1 MDTATPL
8 QHTPHRPR
16 ASGLRRAPS
25 VATAAACATLAWGA
39 FTAGAFTTSALA
51 QTQAPGQPRSPAQSV
66 RPIDL
71 GKGEF
76 ESRCASCHGMGGRGD
91 GPMKPFLTVAPSDLT
106 TIAKRNGGAFPEQLV
121 WEMIDGRSSIS
132 IGPHGSR
139 EMPVWGQEFR
149 DQAKRRGD
157 QNPEWSTRNRIVALL
172 AYLNGMQ
179 QK

>member
-71 GKGEF
+71 GKAEF
-76 ESRCASCHGMGGRGD
+76 ESRCASCHGMNGKGN
-91 GPMKPFLTVAPSDLT
+91 GPVAELLRKSPPDLT
-106 TIAKRNGGAFPEQLV
+106 QLAKRNSGVLPMARLYDSITG
-121 WEMIDGRSSIS
+121 DGIAA
-132 IGPHGSR
+132 HGTR
-139 EMPVWGQEFR
+139 DMPVWGSVYRETAANYYM
-149 DQAKRRGD
+149 DVPYD
-157 QNPEWSTRNRIVALL
+157 PEAYTRARVLL
-172 AYLNGMQ
+172 LLEYVGRLQ

>member
-71 GKGEF
+71 GKAELLRK
-76 ESRCASCHGMGGRGD
+76 S
-91 GPMKPFLTVAPSDLT
+91 PPDLT
-106 TIAKRNGGAFPEQLV
+106 QLAKRNSGVLPMARLYDSITG
-121 WEMIDGRSSIS
+121 DGIAA
-132 IGPHGSR
+132 HGTR
-139 EMPVWGQEFR
+139 DMPVWGSVYRETAANYYM
-149 DQAKRRGD
+149 DVPYD
-157 QNPEWSTRNRIVALL
+157 PEAYTRARVLL
-172 AYLNGMQ
+172 LLEYVGRLQ

>member
-1 MDTATPL
+1 MNTHHRMTAL
-8 QHTPHRPR
+8 I
-16 ASGLRRAPS
+16 A
-25 VATAAACATLAWGA
+25 
-39 FTAGAFTTSALA
+39 SALLGAAVALAMTPSAHA
-51 QTQAPGQPRSPAQSV
+51 QMAQMPQPQHPHMQQPMQQQMQQRVQQRESAARVDAGQRAY
-66 RPIDL
+66 
-71 GKGEF
+71 ETH
-76 ESRCASCHGMGGRGD
+76 CASCHGMGGRGD

-121 WEMIDGRSSIS
+121 WEMIDGRSSVS

-157 QNPEWSTRNRIVALL
+157 QNPEWSARNRILALL